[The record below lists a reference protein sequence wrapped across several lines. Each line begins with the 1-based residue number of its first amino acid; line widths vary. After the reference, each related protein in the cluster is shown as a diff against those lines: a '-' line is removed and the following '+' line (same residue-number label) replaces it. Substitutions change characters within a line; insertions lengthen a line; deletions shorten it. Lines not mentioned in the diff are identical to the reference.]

1 MAIPKNIRKK
11 AKAANKIVGVVVPD
25 TGSELPVADALDP
38 AAAYA
43 ETGAKSGAK
52 MVAIR
57 AAFLIGI

>member
-1 MAIPKNIRKK
+1 
-11 AKAANKIVGVVVPD
+11 VPD